1 MSEIDTPGGRVSQD
15 TSGFN
20 AIFMP
25 SQIDDAGLSVFAFR
39 LYCHIA
45 RRANKE
51 NGLAWPGLD
60 SISKTCGF
68 SKNTVLAAITELE
81 KRQMLRVTRSDGGR
95 QSNRYFLTAAD
106 KWTKLI
112 KTSGAVQ
119 EVNSRGSG
127 CEQPGVQEVNS
138 RGSGGEPEG
147 IPTRYSKEGI
157 PKKGGNPPPPAD
169 FFKQPLQAPEDEALP
184 DFPAASMA
192 AAWNRLVPSLA
203 KITGIVGSRAR
214 AARARWQELG
224 GTLADWDAFLQRIEA
239 SDFLTGRTPGRDTR
253 RFTASFDWSMI
264 PANAHKIREGKYD
277 NPKPNTDEYKPTLW

>member
-1 MSEIDTPGGRVSQD
+1 MQEVQHQERREVKDGKTIHRSHLTQD
-15 TSGFN
+15 
-20 AIFMP
+20 
-25 SQIDDAGLSVFAFR
+25 
-39 LYCHIA
+39 Y
-45 RRANKE
+45 
-51 NGLAWPGLD
+51 
-60 SISKTCGF
+60 
-68 SKNTVLAAITELE
+68 TVLPNALLRDKRLSFKARGLLVMMLSLPTNWECRTGWLEDQTTEGREAIKSALRELE
-81 KRQMLRVTRSDGGR
+81 EFGYATHSRQEPARDGK
-95 QSNRYFLTAAD
+95 FLTFFWDWYDVPQITDDGKPMTANRIREPDNGNPA
-106 KWTKLI
+106 TK
-112 KTSGAVQ
+112 KVQ
-119 EVNSRGSG
+119 STK
-127 CEQPGVQEVNS
+127 QQTHKVQ
-138 RGSGGEPEG
+138 
-147 IPTRYSKEGI
+147 KEA
-157 PKKGGNPPPPAD
+157 GNPPPPAD
-169 FFKQPLQAPEDEALP
+169 FFKQPLQAPDDEALP